1 MRLFSL
7 ICFCY
12 IVVTAHSFL
21 PASRLAERFKNQDA
35 VVALK
40 MKPSSSSSSD
50 QQADMR
56 LYQSSTAMDAQQT
69 LSYPAAYSSDVTY
82 KTHPVQNWVQQLK
95 PSPLVKAVA
104 SSTLFIFADIA
115 IKHIF
120 KAKSISFPSSLAGCC
135 AMAAVLLTNP
145 MHATMY
151 KVLAPGAKLLQK
163 FLMVFLVPNLI
174 VLPLC
179 DGVGS
184 AVEVSGTVVYWSI
197 VC

>member
-12 IVVTAHSFL
+12 VVVTSHAFL
-21 PASRLAERFKNQDA
+21 PTSRLAERFKHDVHT
-35 VVALK
+35 VVLK
-40 MKPSSSSSSD
+40 MKPSSGASD
-50 QQADMR
+50 DTMR
-56 LYQSSTAMDAQQT
+56 LYQSSTAMDAPAT
-69 LSYPAAYSSDVTY
+69 LSYPAAYSSDVNY

-95 PSPLVKAVA
+95 PSPLVKAAA
-104 SSTLFIFADIA
+104 SSTLFVFADIA

-120 KAKSISFPSSLAGCC
+120 KAQGISFPSSLAGCC

-184 AVEVSGTVVYWSI
+184 AMEVRDSE
-197 VC
+197 

>member
-7 ICFCY
+7 ICFSY
-12 IVVTAHSFL
+12 IVVAARAFL
-21 PASRLAERFKNQDA
+21 PASHLAERFKHNESG
-35 VVALK
+35 LK
-40 MKPSSSSSSD
+40 MKPESKDS
-50 QQADMR
+50 ANVNMR
-56 LYQSSTAMDAQQT
+56 LYQSSTSTT
-69 LSYPAAYSSDVTY
+69 LESQAVSYPSTTFQSPFSSDINY

-104 SSTLFIFADIA
+104 SSTLFIFADVA

-120 KAKSISFPSSLAGCC
+120 KAKGISFPSSLAGCC

-145 MHATMY
+145 FHASMY
-151 KVLAPGAKLLQK
+151 QVLAPGARLLQK

-184 AVEVSGTVVYWSI
+184 AMEVRE
-197 VC
+197 